1 MRRSS
6 MRRFFGLLVAMVSG
20 PAAMASAQ
28 GSSAELAWGLGGI
41 LIGLAALLI
50 AVGALYVFIRLAGL
64 LEELEERFK
73 KK

>member
-1 MRRSS
+1 MKRL
-6 MRRFFGLLVAMVSG
+6 FGLVTVLAGG
-20 PAAMASAQ
+20 PAAAAHAQ
-28 GSSAELAWGLGGI
+28 GSAAEISWGLGGI
-41 LIGLAALLI
+41 LIGVAALLI